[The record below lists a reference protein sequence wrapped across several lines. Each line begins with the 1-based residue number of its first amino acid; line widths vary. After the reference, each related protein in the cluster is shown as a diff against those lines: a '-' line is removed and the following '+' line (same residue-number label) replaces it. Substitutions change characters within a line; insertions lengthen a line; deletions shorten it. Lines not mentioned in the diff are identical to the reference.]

1 MSNACICHHSPS
13 VRVIQIPAETPLHII
28 SPNVITHTIARPVH
42 GITLVRIDS
51 SIGLL
56 HITTQRPS
64 PFLSPQTIEPKDNSV
79 FVSGT
84 LPSLGITRQLFD
96 AGSWTN
102 RTSAYRGG
110 RLSMANPFRT
120 LQPSIET
127 ACTRFPHPI
136 KRTSNQNRGDKQVLM
151 KRKALSRLRA
161 CSLLG
166 EPLSDRI
173 GRQWRFSNARSTRA
187 LARYGRSACSRGVYP
202 SHLAASFSTVP
213 SSWSFLMAS
222 LMALVSSGLSLFTA
236 TAYSSPVATSR
247 TTWASL

>member
-1 MSNACICHHSPS
+1 MPLKLKSSFTFGSIITPRRKRSQEPISKDIGQNVCVSVGRCLQEESPCS
-13 VRVIQIPAETPLHII
+13 
-28 SPNVITHTIARPVH
+28 
-42 GITLVRIDS
+42 
-51 SIGLL
+51 
-56 HITTQRPS
+56 
-64 PFLSPQTIEPKDNSV
+64 
-79 FVSGT
+79 
-84 LPSLGITRQLFD
+84 LPTRL
-96 AGSWTN
+96 
-102 RTSAYRGG
+102 TSAQQIKIEEASK
-110 RLSMANPFRT
+110 RLR
-120 LQPSIET
+120 
-127 ACTRFPHPI
+127 
-136 KRTSNQNRGDKQVLM
+136 

-187 LARYGRSACSRGVYP
+187 LARYGCSAHGKGVYP

>member
-1 MSNACICHHSPS
+1 MRRRFRSASTRVNELGEGQRQHLYLDVAPGQISEMLLKLKSSFTFGSIITPQRKRSQEPISKDIGQNVCVSVGRCLQEESPAPS
-13 VRVIQIPAETPLHII
+13 RPAWQ
-28 SPNVITHTIARPVH
+28 AR
-42 GITLVRIDS
+42 G
-51 SIGLL
+51 
-56 HITTQRPS
+56 
-64 PFLSPQTIEPKDNSV
+64 
-79 FVSGT
+79 
-84 LPSLGITRQLFD
+84 
-96 AGSWTN
+96 
-102 RTSAYRGG
+102 Y
-110 RLSMANPFRT
+110 
-120 LQPSIET
+120 
-127 ACTRFPHPI
+127 
-136 KRTSNQNRGDKQVLM
+136 QNRGDKRVLR

-187 LARYGRSACSRGVYP
+187 LARYGCSTHGRDVYP

>member
-1 MSNACICHHSPS
+1 MLLKLKFSFTFGSI
-13 VRVIQIPAETPLHII
+13 
-28 SPNVITHTIARPVH
+28 
-42 GITLVRIDS
+42 ITLRRKRSQEPIIRRNGPARSEWRCRHRLDLEVPPKRI
-51 SIGLL
+51 
-56 HITTQRPS
+56 PC
-64 PFLSPQTIEPKDNSV
+64 PP
-79 FVSGT
+79 
-84 LPSLGITRQLFD
+84 TRL
-96 AGSWTN
+96 
-102 RTSAYRGG
+102 TSAQQIKIEEASK
-110 RLSMANPFRT
+110 RLR
-120 LQPSIET
+120 
-127 ACTRFPHPI
+127 
-136 KRTSNQNRGDKQVLM
+136 

-166 EPLSDRI
+166 EPLSERI

-187 LARYGRSACSRGVYP
+187 LARYGCSAHGRDVYP